1 MHFLFVVKNQSTVKE
16 NTSELISFI
25 YITICDMSCWLWNCG
40 KKLQKQQL
48 TVMSQ
53 LFKDCV
59 QCINFILTCDT
70 FP

>member
-25 YITICDMSCWLWNCG
+25 YITICDLSCWLWNCG
-40 KKLQKQQL
+40 KKITKA
-48 TVMSQ
+48 TANCNE